1 MTFKIAHISDTHL
14 GYRALPKND
23 PETGRNQRALDVERA
38 YRAAIDDIL
47 KRNVDLVI
55 HSGDVF
61 HQSRPSWAAMR
72 WFVRQTRRL
81 EEAGLPTVIV
91 AGNHD
96 TPRLRSAGTM
106 FSVLEL
112 ALPRTKFAV
121 GYETETFRFP
131 DLDLVVTAVPHG
143 CLTNPLPPFVYPEAE
158 HRNILAIH
166 GAIANAELVKEYRE
180 AGEVFIP
187 DTLLDKQFDYIAL
200 GHIHQHARPLSNGWY
215 AGSTERFAW
224 DDAGI
229 TPGYALVTLEG
240 DEPPAVEHIALPTRP
255 FVVLEPLD
263 GDALTA
269 REIVDRIAT
278 ELRDKVATESMVRV
292 QLLNTPR
299 SIKRETESILRRE
312 TAGLVWWI
320 ELTSPRDL
328 LAGFSRQNQEGP
340 STDLLSLFDAFVK
353 EQAFDDRFAA
363 AFLARGKTAIEDALK
378 EAELS
383 SGPEDA
389 VA

>member
-1 MTFKIAHISDTHL
+1 MALRIAHISDTHL

-38 YRAAIDDIL
+38 YRATIDDIL
-47 KRNVDLVI
+47 KREVDLVI

-81 EEAGLPTVIV
+81 EEAGLPVVVI

-121 GYETETFRFP
+121 GYETETFRFNE
-131 DLDLVVTAVPHG
+131 LDLAVTAVPHG
-143 CLTNPLPPFVYPEAE
+143 CLTNPLPPFVYPDEN
-158 HRNILAIH
+158 RKNILAIH
-166 GAIANAELVKEYRE
+166 GAIANADLVKEYRE

-187 DTLLDKQFDYIAL
+187 DTLLDKAFDYIAL
-200 GHIHQHARPLSNGWY
+200 GHIHLHARPLENGWY

-224 DDAGI
+224 DDAAVS
-229 TPGYALVTLEG
+229 PGYALATIGG
-240 DEPPAVEHIALPTRP
+240 DQPLTVEHIDIPTRP
-255 FVVLEPLD
+255 FVVLEPID
-263 GDALTA
+263 GDALSA
-269 REIVDRIAT
+269 REIADRIAAKLRENVST
-278 ELRDKVATESMVRV
+278 EAMVRV

-299 SIKRETESILRRE
+299 SVKRETESILRRE
-312 TAGLVWWI
+312 TVGLVWWI

-353 EQAFDDRFAA
+353 EQAFDERFAA
-363 AFLARGKTAIEDALK
+363 EFLSRGKTAIEDAVR
-378 EAELS
+378 EAAQS